1 MKEPIK
7 LEHEMNPMLPKENL
21 GEQGDNVLVPKTN
34 FNKRNR

>member
-21 GEQGDNVLVPKTN
+21 GEQGDNVEKN
-34 FNKRNR
+34 ISGND